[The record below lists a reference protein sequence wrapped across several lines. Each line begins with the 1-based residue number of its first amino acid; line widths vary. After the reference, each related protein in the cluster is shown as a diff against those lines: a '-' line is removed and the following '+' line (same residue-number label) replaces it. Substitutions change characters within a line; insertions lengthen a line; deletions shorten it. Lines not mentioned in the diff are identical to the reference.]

1 MVRMGR
7 ALAVSRTS
15 DELRHHDA
23 PGADKLTLDALRRIA
38 MTERPIGYV
47 TTGYLAT
54 LWDERSRRVDIQR
67 DANPDDLPELEH
79 RQRLAIQAMRAYRL
93 LSELERQL
101 GFELALPI
109 LGPWRE
115 PGGAIAEPVSDES
128 IAETI
133 D

>member
-1 MVRMGR
+1 
-7 ALAVSRTS
+7 VSRTS
-15 DELRHHDA
+15 DELRHVDA
-23 PGADKLTLDALRRIA
+23 QGANKPSLDALRRIA

-54 LWDERSRRVDIQR
+54 LWDERSRQVDVQR
-67 DANPDDLPELEH
+67 DANPDDLPALENH
-79 RQRLAIQAMRAYRL
+79 QRLATQALRAYRL

-109 LGPWRE
+109 LGPWRG
-115 PGGAIAEPVSDES
+115 PDDTIAEEGGTEGV
-128 IAETI
+128 AETI